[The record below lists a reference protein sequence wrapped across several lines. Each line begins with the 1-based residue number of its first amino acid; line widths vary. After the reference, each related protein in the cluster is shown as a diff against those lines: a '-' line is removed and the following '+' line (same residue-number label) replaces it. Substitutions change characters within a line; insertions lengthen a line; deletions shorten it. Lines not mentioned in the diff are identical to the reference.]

1 MVGNNLIIGES
12 TADDGINHSII
23 EQQDPQRARAIWS
36 YAADP
41 AVTKRFHSLNA
52 SSWNMVAG

>member
-1 MVGNNLIIGES
+1 MVGINLIIGES
-12 TADDGINHSII
+12 TADDEINHSII

-36 YAADP
+36 YEADP
-41 AVTKRFHSLNA
+41 AVTKRFHSLNS